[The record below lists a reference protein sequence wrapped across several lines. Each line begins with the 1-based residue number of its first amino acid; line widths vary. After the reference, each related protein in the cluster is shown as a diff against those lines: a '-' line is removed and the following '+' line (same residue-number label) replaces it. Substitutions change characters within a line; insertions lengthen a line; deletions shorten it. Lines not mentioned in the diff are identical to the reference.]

1 MSYKMKGVKLVLLL
15 LTLFVV
21 PDFAKSQ
28 SIIYNR
34 FDAQSELA
42 NTSYDSSSI
51 AFRSVIDYKEETAA
65 DYLEILPVFLH
76 SSYNSK
82 FAHGFNDGYLWQG
95 RGFNQSVS
103 LGIQGR
109 VGRVEYTL
117 APVLNYNENKN
128 YNLRSDFGSNPEFQN
143 RFTTGI
149 DYVMQYGNGS
159 FSELYLG
166 QSEIA
171 YSHAKFRVSL
181 GTTNTFWG
189 PAIFNQALM
198 SNHANGFP
206 NLRIGSNTP
215 WRTKAGLLEMQ
226 WIFGITEESDYF
238 NNDSE
243 DDQRVFN
250 GFVFGYKP
258 SFFPGLTVSLQ
269 RSMQLQDRDRD
280 NWSDYFILFTD
291 FLRTNQQGSD
301 GSVNESADQ
310 TLSFGLEWVSSEDDF
325 KVYMEWVRGDFASHV
340 PDFLEQPEHN
350 AGYVWGFVKQFKFHE
365 SRLVQLVFENANL
378 AVWETGRVR
387 SSGSLYQHSQ
397 VTQGYTNN
405 GQVLGAGIGP
415 GSSFHAVNI
424 SYRNKKQSINFEFF
438 RTRYNDDAYY
448 LRLFE
453 EVGSTQ
459 DIQYYLGLHWKDWLG
474 NIEYQIGSGVGIR
487 DNYLFESRKV
497 IVNLH
502 PQVILRY
509 HF

>member
-1 MSYKMKGVKLVLLL
+1 MKDAKSVLLL
-15 LTLFVV
+15 LMLFAI

-34 FDAQSELA
+34 FDAQSQLA

-51 AFRSVIDYKEETAA
+51 AFRSVIDYQDETAA

-95 RGFNQSVS
+95 RGFNQSFS
-103 LGIQGR
+103 LGVQGR
-109 VGRVEYTL
+109 LGKFEYTF

-171 YSHAKFRVSL
+171 YSHPKFRVSL
-181 GTTNTFWG
+181 GTANTFWG

-206 NLRIGSNTP
+206 NLRVGSNTP
-215 WRTKAGLLEMQ
+215 WQTKAGLFEMQ
-226 WIFGITEESDYF
+226 WIFGITQESDYF
-238 NNDSE
+238 NSDP
-243 DDQRVFN
+243 DDDRKIFN
-250 GFVFGYKP
+250 GFVFGYTPK
-258 SFFPGLTVSLQ
+258 FFPGLSFTLQ
-269 RSMQLQDRDRD
+269 RTMQIQDKDRDG
-280 NWSDYFILFTD
+280 WSEYFILFTD
-291 FLRTNQQGSD
+291 FLRTSQQASD

-310 TLSFGLEWVSSEDDF
+310 TLSFGLEWISSGDDF
-325 KVYMEWVRGDFASHV
+325 KIYMEWIRGDFASNL
-340 PDFLEQPEHN
+340 PDFLTQPEHN
-350 AGYVWGFVKQFKFHE
+350 AGYVWGFVKQFKLQDQKAIDFI
-365 SRLVQLVFENANL
+365 FENANL

-397 VTQGYTNN
+397 ITQGYTNN
-405 GQVLGAGIGP
+405 GQVMGAAIGP

-424 SYRNKKQSINFEFF
+424 SYRNRKQSINFEFF

-448 LRLFE
+448 LRLFD
-453 EVGSTQ
+453 EVGRTQ

-474 NIEYQIGSGVGIR
+474 NIEYQIGSGTGIR

-502 PQVILRY
+502 PQIILRY
-509 HF
+509 HFQKR

>member
-1 MSYKMKGVKLVLLL
+1 MLILIAIPIASN
-15 LTLFVV
+15 
-21 PDFAKSQ
+21 AQ

-34 FDAQSELA
+34 FDALNKLA
-42 NTSYDSSSI
+42 STSYDSSSI
-51 AFRSVIDYKEETAA
+51 AFRSVISYQGKAEGDYYK
-65 DYLEILPVFLH
+65 ILPVFLH
-76 SSYNSK
+76 ISYNSK

-103 LGIQGR
+103 LGVHGR

-117 APVLNYNENKN
+117 APILNYSENKN
-128 YNLRSDFGSNPEFQN
+128 YNLRSDYGSNSEFQN

-171 YSHAKFRVSL
+171 YSHPKFRVSL

-189 PAIFNQALM
+189 PAIFNQTLM
-198 SNHANGFP
+198 SNNANGFP

-215 WRTKAGLLEMQ
+215 WQTKAGSVEMQ
-226 WIFGITEESDYF
+226 WVFGITKESDYF
-238 NNDSE
+238 NDDPE
-243 DDQRVFN
+243 DDHRVFN

-258 SFFPGLTVSLQ
+258 EFFPGLTVSLQ

-280 NWSDYFILFTD
+280 SWSDYFILFTD
-291 FLRTNQQGSD
+291 FLRTSQQGSD

-310 TLSFGLEWVSSEDDF
+310 IFSFGLDWRSSSDDF

-365 SRLVQLVFENANL
+365 SRLIQLVFENANL

-397 VTQGYTNN
+397 ITQGYTNN

-424 SYRNKKQSINFEFF
+424 SYRNKKQSLNFEFF

-474 NIEYQIGSGVGIR
+474 NVEYQIGSGVGIR
-487 DNYLFESRKV
+487 DNYLFENRKV

-509 HF
+509 HFQKK